1 MAEPT
6 NPSVAAAQTLIHD
19 PTRGIVCTAVAMCL
33 FPMSDAALKWLSGD
47 YHVFQLLFLRSLFV
61 FLPTLLFLYHAGGFR
76 MLRSGRKKL
85 LALRGALAFGSWS
98 LYLLAISRMP
108 LADATAIFFSAPL
121 IMAALSMPLLGEPV
135 GPRRWTAIGLGFG
148 GVLII
153 VGPSAGMLGGT
164 AMIALAAAVLFSF
177 AQLVARRLA
186 STESSATMVFYT
198 TSILVVLAG
207 AAQPFVWVTPSW
219 RDLAV
224 MAAAGLVTGIAQ
236 FLQTQALRFAPVA
249 IVGSFLFTQL
259 IWSTLYGYLLWG
271 DLPGRSILIGGA
283 VVIASGLYVFYRETR
298 TRSSAS

>member
-6 NPSVAAAQTLIHD
+6 NPSIAAAAHIHD
-19 PTRGIVCTAVAMCL
+19 PTRGILCTAAAMCL
-33 FPMSDAALKWLSGD
+33 FPLSDAALKWLSGD
-47 YHVFQLLFLRSLFV
+47 YHVLQLLFMRSLFV
-61 FLPTLLFLYHAGGFR
+61 FLPTLFFLYRAGGVR
-76 MLRSGRKKL
+76 MLRSRRKKL
-85 LALRGALAFGSWS
+85 LGLRGMLAFGSWS

-135 GPRRWTAIGLGFG
+135 GPRRWTAIGFGFI

-153 VGPSAGMLGGT
+153 VDPGAGMLEGT
-164 AMIALAAAVLFSF
+164 ALLALVAATLFSF

-186 STESSATMVFYT
+186 STEASATMVFYT
-198 TSILVVLAG
+198 TAILVVLAG
-207 AAQPFVWVTPSW
+207 AAQPFVWITPSW

-236 FLQTQALRFAPVA
+236 FLQTQALRFAPVV

-259 IWSTLYGYLLWG
+259 IWATLYGYLLWG
-271 DLPGRSILIGGA
+271 DLPGRPILIGGA

-298 TRSSAS
+298 VRRGAS